1 MDVTDIRERIEKLVA
16 EEHKLL
22 SERADGGLADE
33 RHRRLGELQSELDAT
48 WDLLRRREAGMP
60 EGLRDEDVP
69 DPPNQL
75 DGPDPEPLHLDHGLH
90 ADGPSPDP
98 GPHPNAP

>member
-1 MDVTDIRERIEKLVA
+1 MDVSDIRERIEELVA
-16 EEHKLL
+16 EEQRLL
-22 SERADGGLADE
+22 SERGNAGLPEDRHQRLEEVQAELE
-33 RHRRLGELQSELDAT
+33 RS

-69 DPPNQL
+69 DPPNEL
-75 DGPDPEPLHLDHGLH
+75 DGPDPEPIHLDHGLH

-98 GPHPNAP
+98 GVNPNAP